1 MPSAVSQRPSL
12 RLLSRSFTAFVLA
25 PENPIASWLAEL
37 DLALRRSAGFFAD
50 RPVIMDLTRVNLS
63 RHDLTQLIV
72 DLNSRGIRILGIEGA
87 DPTLIARDFPPR
99 LRCSRIE
106 GEKKTF
112 GARSDGDSSPER
124 PPKPSSLLLEESVRS
139 GQSVVC
145 LTGDVTVVG
154 SVASGADVIAGGSIH
169 IYGTLRGRALAGA
182 NGNREARIFCSRNEA
197 ELLAI
202 DGSYQTADDME
213 ANLRRQPI
221 QARLDDGMLM
231 ITTVY

>member
-1 MPSAVSQRPSL
+1 
-12 RLLSRSFTAFVLA
+12 
-25 PENPIASWLAEL
+25 LAEL

-50 RPVIMDLTRVNLS
+50 RPVIMDLARAKLN
-63 RHDLTQLIV
+63 RHDLTQLIA

-87 DPTLIARDFPPR
+87 DPTLMDSDFPPR
-99 LRCSRIE
+99 LRCSRNE
-106 GEKKTF
+106 GDKNTF
-112 GARSDGDSSPER
+112 GARLDGGSSPER
-124 PPKPSSLLLEESVRS
+124 SPKPSSLLLEESVRS

-169 IYGTLRGRALAGA
+169 VYGTLRGRALAGA
-182 NGNREARIFCSRNEA
+182 NGNTEARIFCSRNEA

-202 DGSYQTADDME
+202 DGAYRTADDME

-221 QARLDDGMLM
+221 QARLDNGMLM
-231 ITTVY
+231 ITTV

>member
-1 MPSAVSQRPSL
+1 MPSAASQRPSL

-25 PENPIASWLAEL
+25 PEHPIASWLAEL

-63 RHDLTQLIV
+63 RDDLTQLIV
-72 DLNSRGIRILGIEGA
+72 DLNSRGIMILGIEGA
-87 DPTLIARDFPPR
+87 DPTLIGRDSPPR

-112 GARSDGDSSPER
+112 GARSDGDSSPEQS
-124 PPKPSSLLLEESVRS
+124 PKPSSLLLEESVRS

-182 NGNREARIFCSRNEA
+182 NGNTEARIFCSRNEA

-202 DGSYQTADDME
+202 DGAYQTADDME

-221 QARLDDGMLM
+221 QARLDHGLLM
-231 ITTVY
+231 ITTV

>member
-1 MPSAVSQRPSL
+1 MPIAVSQRPSL
-12 RLLSRSFTAFVLA
+12 RLLSRSFMAFVLA
-25 PENPIASWLAEL
+25 PENPIANWLAEL

-50 RPVIMDLTRVNLS
+50 RPVIMDLSRANLS
-63 RHDLTQLIV
+63 RHDLTQLIA
-72 DLNSRGIRILGIEGA
+72 DLNSRGIRILGIEGT
-87 DPTLIARDFPPR
+87 DPILMDRDFPPR
-99 LRCSRIE
+99 LRCSRVE
-106 GEKKTF
+106 GDRKMI
-112 GARSDGDSSPER
+112 GAGLDGGSSPELSAR
-124 PPKPSSLLLEESVRS
+124 PSSLLLEESVRS

-182 NGNREARIFCSRNEA
+182 NGNTDARIFCSRNEA

-202 DGSYQTADDME
+202 DGAYRTADDME

-221 QARLDDGMLM
+221 QARLDHELLM
-231 ITTVY
+231 ITTV